1 MSSEDSGG
9 SSSRNISG
17 SSMANSSLVLQ
28 ASTDVISHPN
38 SSSQIRPVTSLA
50 RKQRET
56 ETSPP
61 QEKAK
66 VTGMLLVRQA
76 LDQYKLSERTIDI
89 IMSSWRETTKQQYS
103 SYISQWLHFCGQKQI
118 DPLQTNVKFVLAFL
132 TELVDSGRSY
142 SCENTARSALSSLIM
157 YDNGVGIGKHP
168 LVVRFMSVFFPDG
181 PLGPSALTL
190 DNWMLLSQNG

>member
-1 MSSEDSGG
+1 M
-9 SSSRNISG
+9 
-17 SSMANSSLVLQ
+17 
-28 ASTDVISHPN
+28 
-38 SSSQIRPVTSLA
+38 
-50 RKQRET
+50 
-56 ETSPP
+56 
-61 QEKAK
+61 EKAK

-103 SYISQWLHFCGQKQI
+103 SYISQCLHFCGQKQI

-132 TELVDSGRSY
+132 TEFVDSGRSY

-168 LVVRFMSVFFPDG
+168 LVYECFFPNG
-181 PLGPSALTL
+181 PLWPSALTL